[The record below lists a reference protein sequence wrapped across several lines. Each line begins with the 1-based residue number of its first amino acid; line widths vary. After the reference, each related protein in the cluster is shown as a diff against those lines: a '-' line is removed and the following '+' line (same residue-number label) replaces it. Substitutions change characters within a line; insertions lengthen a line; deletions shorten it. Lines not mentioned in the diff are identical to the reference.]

1 MSKREAEINITGN
14 TEGAQA
20 SIDDLERSAK
30 QSFNQMSDSA
40 KKESK
45 EVENAFKKSGLR
57 TERDIKMS
65 SLKAQ
70 AAYNKIK
77 KSGTASA
84 NDIRRAHESMT
95 AKIKKNNR
103 ELRGGN
109 KGLMESFSK
118 LKGRIAAV
126 ALVVAGAFGVKAIS
140 EAVKFESALLD
151 LQKVLSDTD
160 GSAQQFV
167 GTADQLSGV
176 FGVSTAEVLQSA
188 ADFKQ
193 AGFDIHEAFSL
204 TDNALKLVVAS
215 ELDLAEASELVV
227 LTLNGFKAPASEAA
241 RLTNILNATSTKYAT
256 NVRELGVGMRDIAPI
271 AKKMGFSFEETAGLL
286 TPVIA
291 VFGSGSE
298 AAQALK
304 SGLLKLI
311 STQKPV
317 VDELTR
323 LGIHQRELNELTGEY
338 TGKLRSG
345 KAILLDVSRA
355 FQDMDENQK
364 IATTSILSG
373 ILQAGK
379 MSEVFDGMGQ
389 SVEITNNALTDTD
402 SINKEVAT
410 RLSATETQI
419 DRVKVAFNNMARE
432 IGVEALPLIKGA
444 IDFLIPFFKD
454 MGTLGVRSLLEV
466 QKAWLEMSYSIDTV
480 LSGLAKV
487 TDFIGITSGASDII
501 ATDREKLVTKILAVD
516 QRLFD
521 TSKEQRAKTKA
532 AEEAVAEAKRSELEA
547 TKAQMAIADARQ
559 AKVTQENHVML
570 TLLDTLEKV
579 GRARQA
585 AAAAFVGPLQDT
597 RDNSGSFRSSSTLP
611 GFNTGGEIPGYGG
624 GDKVPIMAERGE
636 HVLRKESVKKLG
648 RGAAQAFNRG
658 DIAGLFNA
666 LPVQR
671 FKEGGEVQGA
681 SGPAANVNLIMNE
694 KAYPVTAEQNVA
706 EAFIAEIKSMNTIR
720 GRKKQIF

>member
-1 MSKREAEINITGN
+1 
-14 TEGAQA
+14 
-20 SIDDLERSAK
+20 
-30 QSFNQMSDSA
+30 MSDSA